1 MLYNLL
7 TYFSFFLVM
16 TRNTASQDTSFS
28 VNIFTEEY
36 YDHTEL
42 KLSSFNC
49 KTSLSLYYANN
60 KVNYRVMVC
69 AQLAKEQVGVGEQR
83 NLWCVGQGASYFRK
97 HCELVIK
104 EHILKNSKKNPF
116 KMALKAAA

>member
-83 NLWCVGQGASYFRK
+83 NL
-97 HCELVIK
+97 
-104 EHILKNSKKNPF
+104 
-116 KMALKAAA
+116 

>member
-1 MLYNLL
+1 
-7 TYFSFFLVM
+7 M

-36 YDHTEL
+36 YDNTEL

-60 KVNYRVMVC
+60 K
-69 AQLAKEQVGVGEQR
+69 EWITEW
-83 NLWCVGQGASYFRK
+83 WCVLSLQKNKWVLESNVTYDVLDKEPLISENTEF
-97 HCELVIK
+97 VIK
-104 EHILKNSKKNPF
+104 EHILKNSKKKIP
-116 KMALKAAA
+116 LKWH